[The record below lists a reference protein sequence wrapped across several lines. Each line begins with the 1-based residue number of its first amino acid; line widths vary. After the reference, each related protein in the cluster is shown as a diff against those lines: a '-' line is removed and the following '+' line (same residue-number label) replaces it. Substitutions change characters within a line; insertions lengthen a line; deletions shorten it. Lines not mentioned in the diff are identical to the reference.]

1 MARRPL
7 KTPAPTQKKPARAA
21 SSSGKGWIA
30 ALILIALGGGGYYG
44 YDQYQKSEQERL
56 AREAARRARIEAEK
70 RKAEE
75 ERLAAEKAE
84 RERQAA
90 EEAERRR
97 LEAKEKA
104 EEEERRRKEAEAE
117 AERLR
122 KQRESQKSDDTP
134 APKPKDTDKPEP
146 APEPVKKESTIYD
159 QELLLH
165 GADANSISAR
175 KQFDT
180 LIDHLL
186 EKGDFADFER
196 AMSEKIKVSIPNYAG
211 NGKLNY
217 AQYKNNRNLMQAVDL
232 CLLIRM
238 AGANEL
244 SKLVAKEGD
253 DNDNGGADFFRW
265 AIRDKSRPLHLFMQ
279 SFASQEG
286 RPENAAHSI
295 NLFYTIWT
303 EIPARD
309 RVKYLNLAV
318 AGSLMNPEVCNSRG
332 GIRDASAT
340 ILTVPEV
347 CAYLREMDGK
357 RKLVT
362 DIKKLSVSQL
372 MHVVNVRLP
381 QSEID
386 WAAENVNY
394 TQAKWGE
401 AYGSIRYLMERATGN
416 KDPYKLYTFEEIKRE
431 GGVCRDQGYFSC
443 NTGKCRGVPA
453 VYIVG
458 DGDRG
463 PHAWMVN
470 LTDATTW
477 VQTNSYG
484 YNSGRFTN
492 PCSGRSQHESVLLSR
507 SAKNTD
513 AKLVPASDAMVLAN
527 YLVRIDCI
535 KEAHGTARYV
545 TEAFPEE
552 TAAWANYIKVLG
564 HSEKHLP
571 PASVWR
577 KIDTDLIRLSRKNS
591 ELLDLA
597 GEVEDKY
604 LLAGKNAASKQA
616 AMNRSMSQLN
626 RRGGD
631 DRADLVLS
639 AVDRQ
644 ASVMAEAG
652 NYRGLANLYSKQLKK
667 YTKRGDIFGQLLRQY
682 MGHLGEEATQ
692 RDWNTLARST
702 EKLFEK
708 HMMSNGSDFFKL
720 KKEVEIQNMIAE
732 AWDKAGN
739 SRKAE
744 KLREFA
750 QERLERGQ
758 QQHGGSED

>member
-1 MARRPL
+1 MAKRPL
-7 KTPAPTQKKPARAA
+7 KTTVSTQKKTTVKK

-30 ALILIALGGGGYYG
+30 ALLLIALGGGGYYG
-44 YDQYQKSEQERL
+44 YDQYQKSEQERI
-56 AREAARRARIEAEK
+56 AREAARKAKLEAEK
-70 RKAEE
+70 RRKAEE
-75 ERLAAEKAE
+75 ARLAAEKAE
-84 RERQAA
+84 RERLAA

-97 LEAKEKA
+97 LEEEEAERRRKA
-104 EEEERRRKEAEAE
+104 EEEE
-117 AERLR
+117 AERQR
-122 KQRESQKSDDTP
+122 KLRESQTEDDTP
-134 APKPKDTDKPEP
+134 DPEPEVKDTPE
-146 APEPVKKESTIYD
+146 PEPVKKEPTIYD
-159 QELLLH
+159 RELALH
-165 GADANSISAR
+165 GADTNSIAA
-175 KQFDT
+175 KKLFDEMVDNVLT
-180 LIDHLL
+180 
-186 EKGDFADFER
+186 KRDFADFER
-196 AMSEKIKVSIPNYAG
+196 AMSQKIKESIPSYAG

-238 AGANEL
+238 AGANTL
-244 SKLVAKEGD
+244 SKLAAKEGS
-253 DNDNGGADFFRW
+253 DNDNGGADFLRW
-265 AIRDKSRPLHLFMQ
+265 ALRDKSRPLHLFMQ

-286 RPENAAHSI
+286 NPENAAHSL
-295 NLFYTIWT
+295 NLFYTIWQDT
-303 EIPARD
+303 PAKE
-309 RVKYLNLAV
+309 RVKYLNLIV
-318 AGSLMNPEVCNSRG
+318 AGSLMNPSVCNARG
-332 GIRDASAT
+332 GIRDVNAT
-340 ILTVPEV
+340 IVSVPEF
-347 CAYLREMDGK
+347 CAYLRQMDAK

-362 DIKKLSVSQL
+362 DIKKLSISQL
-372 MHVVNVRLP
+372 IHVVDVRLP

-394 TQAKWGE
+394 TQAKWGD
-401 AYGSIRYLMERATGN
+401 AYGSIRYLMERATNN
-416 KDPYKLYTFEEIKRE
+416 KDPYEKYTFEEIKRE

-484 YNSGRFTN
+484 YNSGRFNN

-513 AKLVPASDAMVLAN
+513 AKLAPAADAMVLAN

-571 PASVWR
+571 AMSVWR

-597 GEVEDKY
+597 AEVEDKY
-604 LLAGKNAASKQA
+604 LLDGKSAASKQA
-616 AMNRSMSQLN
+616 AMNRSMSQLT

-652 NYRGLANLYSKQLKK
+652 NYRGLANLYRKQLKK

-682 MGHLGEEATQ
+682 MNHMGEGATA
-692 RDWNTLARST
+692 RDWNTLARDT
-702 EKLFEK
+702 EKLFDK
-708 HMMSNGSDFFKL
+708 HVISNGSDFFKL

-732 AWDKAGN
+732 AWEKAGN
-739 SRKAE
+739 ERKAE
-744 KLREFA
+744 KLREMA
-750 QERLERGQ
+750 AERLSRAQ
-758 QQHGGSED
+758 QQHGGGED